1 MPRRSTRS
9 LAVIES
15 IMRASEQEF
24 ERFVTSHIG
33 PLAQRHGASIIR
45 EDGPILQSAEFS
57 AGPVCVR
64 FNNDRG
70 LLSLDVSPTH
80 VLRFWAVE
88 EIARLLP
95 PIRLL
100 SGGVQR
106 LSLTE
111 QFELV
116 QAHWPELESMFGVA
130 NYRQTAQLLS
140 QTAPTNRPR

>member
-88 EIARLLP
+88 EIARLLTDKFP
-95 PIRLL
+95 SRFSRWQQAL
-100 SGGVQR
+100 SFAAII
-106 LSLTE
+106 SKE
-111 QFELV
+111 
-116 QAHWPELESMFGVA
+116 
-130 NYRQTAQLLS
+130 NS
-140 QTAPTNRPR
+140 Q